1 LDLARARIDFARD
14 RKEVA
19 MKQLL
24 NIICAGAMLACMG
37 GLSIATAQGAADQR
51 LEGGQTADNWQ
62 IRRLMEPTA
71 AERVRE
77 ANGEIVIYE
86 GLTDQQVE
94 AAMTAHF
101 DRIKNM
107 MFVGTLVTDDEGELF
122 FDPVGGMF
130 AMEDDG
136 C

>member
-1 LDLARARIDFARD
+1 
-14 RKEVA
+14 

-24 NIICAGAMLACMG
+24 NIVCAGAMLTCMG

-51 LEGGQTADNWQ
+51 LENGQTADNWQ
-62 IRRLMEPTA
+62 IRRLMEPTE
-71 AERVRE
+71 AERARE
-77 ANGEIVIYE
+77 ADGEVVIYDS
-86 GLTDQQVE
+86 LTDQQVE
-94 AAMTAHF
+94 AAMTKHF

-107 MFVGTLVTDDEGELF
+107 MFIGTLVTDDEGEPV
-122 FDPVGGMF
+122 FDPVGGVF